1 MLQWIYEKLRSWSS
15 SAKDQNVILNDK
27 TIPNHVAIIMDGN
40 GRWAQKHGLPR
51 SAGHRS
57 GMKNVKKI
65 VMAAKRLDIKV
76 LTLYAFSTENWKR
89 PKEEIN
95 LLMSLPQ
102 EFFPME
108 IQELIDNNIQVR
120 MIGHK
125 DNLPEYALGP
135 IEKAIELTKSND
147 GMILNFAINYGS
159 RKEMIT
165 GIRKMIEDVE
175 SGYLR
180 ADDITEEL
188 YASYLLTKELPDPD
202 LLIRTSGEMRISNFM
217 LWQLAYT
224 ELWFTDVYWPE
235 FNEDEFHKAIREYQY
250 RHRRYGAI

>member
-1 MLQWIYEKLRSWSS
+1 MLQWMRDKFRLPTSS
-15 SAKDQNVILNDK
+15 RKSQSLPAKNGVIPK
-27 TIPNHVAIIMDGN
+27 HVAIIMDGN
-40 GRWAQKHGLPR
+40 GRWAKKHGLPR

-65 VMAAKRLDIKV
+65 AMAAKRLDIKV

-95 LLMSLPQ
+95 FLMSLPQ
-102 EFFPME
+102 EFFPVE
-108 IQELIDNNIQVR
+108 IKELIENNIQVR

-125 DNLPEYALGP
+125 DNLPDYALAP
-135 IEKAIELTKSND
+135 IEKAIELTRNND

-165 GIRKMIEDVE
+165 GMQQMIKDVE
-175 SGYLR
+175 AGRISS
-180 ADDITEEL
+180 DDITEEL
-188 YASYLLTKELPDPD
+188 YASYLQTQALPEPD

-224 ELWFTDVYWPE
+224 ELWFTDVYWPD
-235 FNEDEFHKAIREYQY
+235 FKEDDFYEAVKQYQY